1 MNDYSILNRQKLRA
15 DFLATL
21 LFVQIIVW
29 IWVLVDG
36 WYSEKNFDFSKISWV
51 VRDTTWFSNETN
63 YREV

>member
-36 WYSEKNFDFSKISWV
+36 WYSEKNFDFSKI
-51 VRDTTWFSNETN
+51 
-63 YREV
+63 